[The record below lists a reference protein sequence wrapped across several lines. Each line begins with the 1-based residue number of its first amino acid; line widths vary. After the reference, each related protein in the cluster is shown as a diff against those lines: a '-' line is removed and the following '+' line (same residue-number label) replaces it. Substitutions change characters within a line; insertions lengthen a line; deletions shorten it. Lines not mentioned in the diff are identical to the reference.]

1 MAHLYYRKFTLK
13 DENYPIFGSLV
24 YCLALLFLKQWLLLI
39 ASILSNFVK
48 MKVGRYKI
56 NLFVVLNV
64 IVATVCFLKPEV
76 LPIFFIALLI
86 AWLTYKP
93 IKGKVINIRPIGWL
107 VGILAV
113 PFCDDL
119 TPAMLLIPF
128 LAFSLVATIKFVR
141 SYDFGTIGEK
151 GIMGTATADSG
162 VTFASWFLISIIA
175 HVI

>member
-1 MAHLYYRKFTLK
+1 MK

-24 YCLALLFLKQWLLLI
+24 YCLVLLFLKQWLLLV

-48 MKVGRYKI
+48 MKVGRYRI
-56 NLFVVLNV
+56 NLFVVLNI
-64 IVATVCFLKPEV
+64 IVATVCFLKPKV

-93 IKGKVINIRPIGWL
+93 MRGRVVNIRPIGWL

-141 SYDFGTIGEK
+141 SYSFGIIGER

-162 VTFASWFLISIIA
+162 ATFASWFLISIIA
-175 HVI
+175 HII